1 MTKKSYNEMILDAV
15 EKLDIQ
21 DDKMRSYLTCMLIDD
36 IVPDNT
42 YVKKEYV
49 IRAKERIATITF
61 LKGLN
66 CLRRTKNNV

>member
-1 MTKKSYNEMILDAV
+1 MNKKQYNNMVNDCV

-21 DDKMRSYLTCMLIDD
+21 DEKIRNFLTCMLIDD

-61 LKGLN
+61 LKGF
-66 CLRRTKNNV
+66 

>member
-1 MTKKSYNEMILDAV
+1 MNKKQYNNMVNDCV

-21 DDKMRSYLTCMLIDD
+21 DEKIRNFLTCMLIDD

-61 LKGLN
+61 LKVFELLKE
-66 CLRRTKNNV
+66 C

>member
-1 MTKKSYNEMILDAV
+1 MVNDCV

-21 DDKMRSYLTCMLIDD
+21 DEKIRNFLTCMLIDD

-61 LKGLN
+61 LKGF
-66 CLRRTKNNV
+66 